1 MPSTERRQRYIDRRL
16 DNTAGGTTL
25 TGTSGEPAGPAVPA
39 PPAPQSLRVTGTK
52 LLFSAVSP
60 TASASLAWLPPVG
73 TTPQRYLVQWATNS
87 GFTGAVSRRVGVST
101 PQTAEIDGL
110 PAGTLVYFRVA
121 AVVREIQ
128 GNWSATVSTTT
139 PADTTPPAA
148 PTSLVTAWSGLTGD
162 LDIRWTNPT
171 SPNFRDVRVR
181 IYASNGG
188 ALLREVYS
196 ATGRYVWTL
205 GQHAADTSGSY
216 DPSVYIVLTAR
227 SWGGVLSTTDLT
239 GTATLAA
246 PSAPAGLAHSWASDD
261 GTAGAGLRV
270 TWTRSDA
277 VAYYRLSIDGVTA
290 GRERIASGGYDY
302 PFTLNQAEHAGS
314 PAPVLSLSLVAVDAL
329 GQASGA
335 TAATATNA
343 APPATTLTAFGAFSS
358 VGLTITPS
366 TALDLKDYRVRVY
379 RDGELVRT
387 FYTTETHPT
396 YAVEDGNGDYRFD
409 VAARDAFGQI
419 GTASAQTTALTLT
432 DLTGFV
438 AELRAGLI
446 HTDSIGTPPADLRG
460 LKDGNVAEGVITYA
474 GGATWKW
481 TMGDWG
487 ERITYQ
493 TSEVAHAGT
502 IAAYI
507 SYSLDGE
514 TWGYYYGGAPA
525 GGRWVATTFTATEAT
540 AQAGAVSLDPGTWR
554 IDLPQPVPARYIR
567 LHHRNTDATYT
578 LREFFP
584 STLIRGTYVQAESI
598 TTVALAAGAVTADK
612 LTATAIDG
620 FTITG
625 ALIRT
630 AASGQRVE
638 ISSTGLRTYDSG
650 GTVQVEATTAT
661 DGALLAG
668 GANAVRLDKNGISLF
683 APSSDAFNALT
694 ALKYQA
700 AGSTI
705 AAAYAHGVANTA
717 HNLTISTGSGNASTH
732 HTIRI
737 ETANWTDGSGT
748 GAIHLVAGTVGLA
761 TTYLSVARGPSG
773 GAVNIFG
780 SGLNVGTAS
789 GAATGEIRASGGL
802 ALGGASSATPGQ
814 IAASLSTSITNTSSR
829 VLILEHSTSGT
840 PAANFGIGVALRLQD
855 EIAVQRDA
863 AQIVASWRTTPSGGV
878 RRGQLSL
885 LAYDQT
891 AARTGLIVSSD
902 GSGAMLGFYGE
913 SPLGRQTVTGSRG
926 GNAALT
932 SLLTALANLGLIINS
947 TS

>member
-1 MPSTERRQRYIDRRL
+1 MPSTERRQRHIDRRL
-16 DNTAGGTTL
+16 DNTGGGTTL
-25 TGTSGEPAGPAVPA
+25 TGSSGTPAGPAVPA
-39 PPAPQSLRVTGTK
+39 PSAPQGLTITGTK
-52 LLFSAVSP
+52 LLFSAVTP
-60 TASASLAWLPPVG
+60 MASASLSWRAPVG
-73 TTPQRYLVQWATNS
+73 TNPQRYVVQWATASN
-87 GFTGAVSRRVGVST
+87 FAGAVTRVVGVTS
-101 PQTAEIDGL
+101 PQTTEIDGL
-110 PAGTLVYFRVA
+110 PVNTLVYFRVA
-121 AVVREIQ
+121 AVVSEIQ
-128 GNWSATVSTTT
+128 GAWSASVSTTT

-171 SPNFRDVRVR
+171 SSNFRDVRVR

-196 ATGRYVWTL
+196 STGRYTWTR
-205 GQHAADTSGSY
+205 GQHHLDTSGAY
-216 DPSVYIVLTAR
+216 DPSVYVVLTAR
-227 SWGGVLSTTDLT
+227 SWGGVFSAADLT
-239 GTATLAA
+239 GTATLSA
-246 PSAPAGLAHSWASDD
+246 PGTPAGLTTSWASDA
-261 GTAGAGLRV
+261 GTAGANCLI
-270 TWTRSDA
+270 TWTQSEA
-277 VAYYRLSIDGVTA
+277 VAGYRLTIDGIPRDVGHT
-290 GRERIASGGYDY
+290 GRYDY
-302 PFTLNQAEHAGS
+302 TLAQNAAEHAGT
-314 PAPVLSLSLVAVDAL
+314 PDPVLTIALVAVDAL
-329 GQASGA
+329 GQTS
-335 TAATATNA
+335 TAANVTATNA
-343 APPATTLTAFGAFSS
+343 APPATTISAFGAFSS

-366 TALDLKDYRVRVY
+366 AALDLKDYRIRVY
-379 RDGELVRT
+379 RNGSLVQT
-387 FYTTETHPT
+387 FYTTETRPT

-409 VAARDAFGQI
+409 VAARDAFGQV

-432 DLTGFV
+432 DMTAFV

-446 HTDSIGTPPADLRG
+446 YTDSIGTASGDLAV
-460 LKDGNVAEGVITYA
+460 LKDGNLATDGVTYA
-474 GGATWKW
+474 SGATWKW
-481 TMGDWG
+481 TMGDWQ
-487 ERITYQ
+487 ERITHQ
-493 TSEVAHAGT
+493 TTEVATATT

-507 SYSLDGE
+507 SYSLDGV
-514 TWGYYYGGAPA
+514 TWGYYYGGTPS
-525 GGRWVATTFTATEAT
+525 GGRWQPPTFTATEAT
-540 AQAGAVSLDPGTWR
+540 AQAGAVSLAAGTWR

-598 TTVALAAGAVTADK
+598 TAVELAAGSVVADK
-612 LTATAIDG
+612 IAATAIDG

-683 APSSDAFNALT
+683 APSSDAFNTLT

-717 HNLTISTGSGNASTH
+717 HNLTISTGFGNASTN

-737 ETANWTDGSGT
+737 ATANWTDGSGT

-761 TTYLSVARGPSG
+761 TTSLSVARGPSG

-780 SGLNVGTAS
+780 GGLNVGTAS

-802 ALGGASSATPGQ
+802 ALGGASGATPGQ
-814 IAASLSTSITNTSSR
+814 IIASLSTSITNTSSR
-829 VLILEHSTSGT
+829 VLILEHNTSGT

-878 RRGQLSL
+878 RRGQLSI

-902 GSGAMLGFYGE
+902 GSGAMLGFYGA

-932 SLLTALANLGLIINS
+932 SLLTVLANLGLIIDS